1 MLGEYP
7 VIVNGQET
15 GTLRV
20 SREGLM
26 TLFDARCRD
35 PGELLRLSVYG
46 ECEAYLGVM
55 VPDGQGEVRLRK
67 SYSRSALAGFPE
79 SIRFAGP
86 SGLKEAES
94 PADAPET
101 SRSNVPPEPETPE
114 EPNSPETPQSPEA
127 RETAPERPNIDGEE
141 QPPIRWR
148 HGAGGALVGADT
160 FRRYLAI
167 PIKAGVLPVGGDF
180 ERKTIADTE
189 YAVFVLKSAT

>member
-7 VIVNGQET
+7 VIVNGEET

-26 TLFDARCRD
+26 TLFDAHCRD

-46 ECEAYLGVM
+46 EREAYLGVM
-55 VPDGQGEVRLRK
+55 APDGQGEVRLRK

-79 SIRFAGP
+79 NIRFAGP
-86 SGLKEAES
+86 SGLKAAEG
-94 PADAPET
+94 PPDAPDAGPA
-101 SRSNVPPEPETPE
+101 NAPPEPETPE
-114 EPNSPETPQSPEA
+114 KTEPPRPPQTPEA
-127 RETAPERPNIDGEE
+127 STSAPERPKEDGEE

-148 HGAGGALVGADT
+148 HGAGGALVGADAD
-160 FRRYLAI
+160 RRYLAI

-180 ERKTIADTE
+180 ERKTIADSE